1 MKKNNYI
8 AILDNAI
15 VEFLPQKT
23 QYEVL
28 RSFLNNK
35 NQSLSLYIT
44 EDENTYLN
52 GSQLI
57 KKIDEKPKV
66 KGFIF
71 FSLLQI
77 SFKKNQNIEIIN
89 KILKNGYEIIFYKE
103 DYLIKNL
110 LQLKNDTKKLKLFRE
125 TNLKKIDRL
134 KSLIFF

>member
-35 NQSLSLYIT
+35 NKSLSLYIT

-57 KKIDEKPKV
+57 KKIEEKPKV

>member
-1 MKKNNYI
+1 MKKNNFI

-28 RSFLNNK
+28 GSFLKNN
-35 NQSLSLYIT
+35 NSTLSLYIT
-44 EDENTYLN
+44 EDENTYLHS
-52 GSQLI
+52 SQLI

-77 SFKKNQNIEIIN
+77 SFNKNQNLDIIE
-89 KILKNGYEIIFYKE
+89 KALKNNYEIIFYKE
-103 DYLIKNL
+103 NYSLKNL
-110 LQLKNDTKKLKLFRE
+110 AQLKKDFKKIKLFRE

-134 KSLIFF
+134 KSLLFF

>member
-35 NQSLSLYIT
+35 NKSLSLYIT

>member
-35 NQSLSLYIT
+35 KKSLSLYIT

-66 KGFIF
+66 IGFIF

>member
-23 QYEVL
+23 QHEVL
-28 RSFLNNK
+28 RSFLNNR
-35 NQSLSLYIT
+35 NSSLSLYVT

-77 SFKKNQNIEIIN
+77 SFNKNQNIEIIK
-89 KILKNGYEIIFYKE
+89 KILENNYEIIFYKE
-103 DYLIKNL
+103 DYSLKSLSQFKKDIK
-110 LQLKNDTKKLKLFRE
+110 KIKLFRE
-125 TNLKKIDRL
+125 TNLKKIHRL
-134 KSLIFF
+134 KSLLFF